1 MKKLYALT
9 TTDDSA
15 KEALYIR
22 KRDSALDFF
31 TYFNSFS
38 LEKWRQYTTL
48 QSLTL
53 RLQLT
58 GSWKITWKVSDETGE
73 HFLLEETSA
82 HNDYEHTFPMNLPGN
97 LLGFELTPLEKGS
110 TYQGGAWYGTFSQWQ
125 EQKIGISICT
135 FKREEYV
142 KRTIAVLRDFQQ
154 ENDWLS
160 VLVVDNGSI
169 LPEEEK
175 DNFRILH
182 NPNYGGSGGFT
193 RGMIEYV
200 EEGNVDYILL
210 MDDDIVLDPTALERT
225 HSLLCGL
232 RDKYKDSFL
241 AGAMLRLEEPTIQHE
256 NTAYWGKIRLHSFGQ
271 NFNLSS
277 IDYLVKNEEDIPTK
291 NRYAAWWYCAIP
303 RKRIEKIG
311 YPLPV
316 FVKGDDME
324 YGIRNAKEIIHM
336 NGIGV
341 WHQSFASKT
350 SDVVNYY
357 SDRNMFLINNFA
369 EKCGWGTFIVAV
381 LGRIAKRSI
390 QFRLN
395 SLKMLYLALQDYES
409 SLYGITSIRADEKMK
424 QVQQYA
430 VAGNDV
436 RMIIEVLVQAV
447 KTVVAYPQIEQKNK
461 KFRSEQLSK
470 ADFWKKYL
478 QLRSR

>member
-1 MKKLYALT
+1 MEKLYALT

-73 HFLLEETSA
+73 HFLLEETNI
-82 HNDYEHTFPMNLPGN
+82 HTDYEHIFPTNLPGN

-160 VLVVDNGSI
+160 VLVVDNGST

-200 EEGNVDYILL
+200 EKGNVDYILL

-256 NTAYWGKIRLHSFGQ
+256 NTAYWGKIRLHPLGRGMD
-271 NFNLSS
+271 LSQLKNCEANE
-277 IDYLVKNEEDIPTK
+277 YLPEPVNT
-291 NRYAAWWYCAIP
+291 YGAWWYCCMP
-303 RKRIEKIG
+303 SKRIQEIG

-324 YGIRNAKEIIHM
+324 YGIRNHKKWLHM
-336 NGIGV
+336 NGIAV
-341 WHQSFASKT
+341 WHQSFAAKQNP
-350 SDVVNYY
+350 VVDYY
-357 SDRNMFLINNFA
+357 NDRNMLIISHYADNCNRFTFM
-369 EKCGWGTFIVAV
+369 GTL
-381 LGRIAKRSI
+381 LGRLARHILRKSI
-390 QFRLN
+390 PSIKMYEKAIRDYASGFEGITAIGADKKMQEVQAYHNPKGTLAAFFT
-395 SLKMLYLALQDYES
+395 SLKLGLREFCCYGKRRKQYRDFRFHYLKD
-409 SLYGITSIRADEKMK
+409 RH
-424 QVQQYA
+424 
-430 VAGNDV
+430 
-436 RMIIEVLVQAV
+436 
-447 KTVVAYPQIEQKNK
+447 
-461 KFRSEQLSK
+461 
-470 ADFWKKYL
+470 FWKEYL
-478 QLRSR
+478 K